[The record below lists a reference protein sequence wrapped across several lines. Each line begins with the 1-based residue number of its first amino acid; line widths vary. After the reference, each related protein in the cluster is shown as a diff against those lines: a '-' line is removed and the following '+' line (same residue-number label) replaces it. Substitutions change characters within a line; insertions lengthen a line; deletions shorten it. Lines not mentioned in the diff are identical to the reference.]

1 MEGWL
6 SSLRVHTALAEDWS
20 TVPRTIT
27 TTGKSTYA
35 CGCVRACVCVVL
47 MPLAFVS
54 TCIYAHT
61 STPLKKILNV
71 KKQNSPFT
79 KEACPYGGTRSDA
92 PWSLML
98 C

>member
-6 SSLRVHTALAEDWS
+6 SSLRVHTALEEDWS

-35 CGCVRACVCVVL
+35 CGCGCACVCVVL

-54 TCIYAHT
+54 TWIYAHT
-61 STPLKKILNV
+61 STQLKKFKMLKNKTV
-71 KKQNSPFT
+71 LLP
-79 KEACPYGGTRSDA
+79 RRLV
-92 PWSLML
+92 LMVEL
-98 C
+98 GQMPHGV